1 MKKEDE
7 LIRNLN
13 ELIKETQNG
22 KIFWDVRC
30 QTTEYN
36 DRAQKPVVEEDGRS
50 WIVDECFVSY
60 HCMHKG
66 KEFLMITYEMLHTS
80 GNLTKTTNL
89 IFLPPLGIRY
99 FDIHVLLPYSVEA
112 SQVLVY
118 NAHMLWMTILEL
130 KKKNPELVDMDASER
145 VLEIEEDMA

>member
-13 ELIKETQNG
+13 ELIKETQG
-22 KIFWDVRC
+22 GGVSWEVRC

-36 DRAQKPVVEEDGRS
+36 EKELKPVVEEDGKS
-50 WIVDECFVSY
+50 WIVDECYVSY
-60 HCMHKG
+60 HCMHRG
-66 KEFLMITYEMLHTS
+66 KEFLMISYEMLHTS
-80 GNLTKTTNL
+80 DEHTKTTNL

-99 FDIHVLLPYSVEA
+99 FDLHVLLPYSVEA

-118 NAHMLWMTILEL
+118 NVHMLWMAIMEL
-130 KKKNPELVDMDASER
+130 QKNKPELVDLDASER
-145 VLEIEEDMA
+145 VLKIEED